1 MKNKISVHIAD
12 DHKIL
17 IEGIIAV
24 INTDEF
30 IEVEGYSLTGKQ
42 VIEWIKSN
50 NVIHNKEVFH
60 VKTSLIFIEEPKDS
74 VLEKKYEELKTL
86 FEISNYSESLQGFL
100 RLNEQVSSSENS
112 ILKFK
117 INSFIAKIYRK
128 SRDHKKA
135 IASYKKS
142 LNLLNGFVLEDD
154 GIVFTQQKYLAKTLL
169 DIGTQFQLLEKYDSA
184 FFYYKK
190 LEDIVSYEDEILD
203 NKALSYSNLSG
214 IYQSDTTYTNHL
226 EKAIDYANKAI
237 SIHKKRGNRINQAY
251 AINNLANVYLLNKDF
266 EQSKKI
272 YFEGIKLI
280 KRDTSTRAIRIKEN
294 LYFNM
299 AWAMRNLKEYHAYD
313 TLFTALDLSDD
324 LRDIDIAE
332 MLERVTGEYNVDVV
346 RREGEFEKKKA
357 QSLTLLI
364 GISFFAIIL
373 LLAFFLNQYKLRQR
387 NLSLQLSKQELAQ
400 QQKLEKVRT
409 ESQIRILNATLDG
422 KETER
427 KQIAETLHDSVSALL
442 SSANLHLQA
451 CKKLF
456 KGPIPVEVEKSQNI
470 IHEAS
475 HKIRNLSHTL
485 VSSVLLKFGL
495 AYAIKDMAEKYSNSQ
510 LEIVFQTKNIQR
522 YDQDFEIKLH
532 NIIQELINNAIKH
545 SEATIAEIN
554 LVEKDKKLLL
564 SINDNGKGFD
574 TLKMSHKDGL
584 GINQIDAR
592 IHMMSGKFIIDSQ
605 KGKGT
610 KISIELP
617 VYMKK
622 STMFS

>member
-1 MKNKISVHIAD
+1 MNKSYPSLFNF
-12 DHKIL
+12 IL
-17 IEGIIAV
+17 L
-24 INTDEF
+24 F
-30 IEVEGYSLTGKQ
+30 LFSLTIQAK
-42 VIEWIKSN
+42 N

-495 AYAIKDMAEKYSNSQ
+495 AYAIKDMADKYSNSQ
-510 LEIVFQTKNIQR
+510 LEFVFQTKNIQR

-592 IHMMSGKFIIDSQ
+592 IHMMSGKFIIDSH
-605 KGKGT
+605 KGEGT

-617 VYMKK
+617 VYKK
-622 STMFS
+622 KGSSFPS

>member
-1 MKNKISVHIAD
+1 MNKSYPSLFNF
-12 DHKIL
+12 IL
-17 IEGIIAV
+17 L
-24 INTDEF
+24 F
-30 IEVEGYSLTGKQ
+30 LFSLTIQAK
-42 VIEWIKSN
+42 N

-100 RLNEQVSSSENS
+100 RLNEKVSSSENS

-510 LEIVFQTKNIQR
+510 LEFVFQTKNIQR

>member
-1 MKNKISVHIAD
+1 MNKSYPSLFNF
-12 DHKIL
+12 IL
-17 IEGIIAV
+17 L
-24 INTDEF
+24 F
-30 IEVEGYSLTGKQ
+30 LFSLTIQAK
-42 VIEWIKSN
+42 N

-74 VLEKKYEELKTL
+74 VLEKKFEELKTL
-86 FEISNYSESLQGFL
+86 FETKNYAKSLQGSL
-100 RLNEQVSSSENS
+100 RLNEQVSSAENLM
-112 ILKFK
+112 LKFK
-117 INSFIAKIYRK
+117 INSHIAKIYRK
-128 SRDHKKA
+128 NKDHKKA

-142 LNLLNGFVLEDD
+142 LKLLNGFVLEDD
-154 GIVFTQQKYLAKTLL
+154 GIVFTQQNLLAKTLL
-169 DIGTQFQLLEKYDSA
+169 DIGTQFQNLFKRDSA
-184 FFYYKK
+184 ILYYKK
-190 LEDIVSYEDEILD
+190 LEDIVSYEDEILEY
-203 NKALSYSNLSG
+203 KAVSYSNLSG

-237 SIHKKRGNRINQAY
+237 SIHKKTGKRINQAF
-251 AINNLANVYLLNKDF
+251 AINNLANVYLLNGDF

-280 KRDTSTRAIRIKEN
+280 KRDTSTRAIRIKEK

-299 AWAMRNLKEYHAYD
+299 AWAMRNLREYRAYD
-313 TLFTALDLSDD
+313 TLFKAADLLDD
-324 LRDIDIAE
+324 LQI
-332 MLERVTGEYNVDVV
+332 LENQQMIQRVTSEYNVDVV

-510 LEIVFQTKNIQR
+510 LEIVFQTQNIQR

-532 NIIQELINNAIKH
+532 NIIQELVNNAIKH
-545 SEATIAEIN
+545 SNASIAEIN
-554 LVEKDKKLLL
+554 LVEKRKKILLT
-564 SINDNGKGFD
+564 IKDNGKGFD
-574 TLKMSHKDGL
+574 TSKMSHKDGL

-622 STMFS
+622 SIMFS

>member
-1 MKNKISVHIAD
+1 M
-12 DHKIL
+12 
-17 IEGIIAV
+17 
-24 INTDEF
+24 
-30 IEVEGYSLTGKQ
+30 
-42 VIEWIKSN
+42 
-50 NVIHNKEVFH
+50 EVFH
-60 VKTSLIFIEEPKDS
+60 VKTSLVLIQEPKDS

-86 FEISNYSESLQGFL
+86 FETNNYAKSLQGSF

-117 INSFIAKIYRK
+117 INSLIAKIYRK
-128 SRDHKKA
+128 TRDHKKA

-142 LNLLNGFVLEDD
+142 LNLLNSFVLEDN
-154 GIVFTQQKYLAKTLL
+154 GIVFSQQKYLAKTLL
-169 DIGTQFQLLEKYDSA
+169 DIGTQFQLLEKFDSA
-184 FFYYKK
+184 VFYYKK
-190 LEDIVSYEDEILD
+190 LDDIINNENEVLAY
-203 NKALSYSNLSG
+203 KALSYANLSG
-214 IYQSDTTYTNHL
+214 IYQSDTTYTNNL

-237 SIHKKRGNRINQAY
+237 SIHKKKGNRIEQAI
-251 AINNLANVYLLNKDF
+251 AINNLANAYLLNKDF

-299 AWAMRNLKEYHAYD
+299 AWAMRNLKEYHAYY
-313 TLFTALDLSDD
+313 TLFTAIDLTDD
-324 LRDIDIAE
+324 LRDLEIAE

-400 QQKLEKVRT
+400 QQKIEKVRT

-470 IHEAS
+470 INEAS

-495 AYAIKDMAEKYSNSQ
+495 AFAIKDMAEKYSNSQ
-510 LEIVFQTKNIQR
+510 LDIEYKTKNITR

-532 NIIQELINNAIKH
+532 NIIQELINNTIKH
-545 SEATIAEIN
+545 SEASNARIYLED
-554 LVEKDKKLLL
+554 KDDKIK
-564 SINDNGKGFD
+564 IYIKDNGKGFD
-574 TLKMSHKDGL
+574 KHLVKKKNGL

-592 IHMMSGKFIIDSQ
+592 IHMMKGEFNIDSENNI
-605 KGKGT
+605 GT
-610 KISIELP
+610 SITIELP
-617 VYMKK
+617 VFKK
-622 STMFS
+622 ESLSFS

>member
-1 MKNKISVHIAD
+1 MNKSYPSLFNF
-12 DHKIL
+12 IL
-17 IEGIIAV
+17 L
-24 INTDEF
+24 F
-30 IEVEGYSLTGKQ
+30 LFSLTIQAK
-42 VIEWIKSN
+42 N

-86 FEISNYSESLQGFL
+86 FETNNYAESLQGFL
-100 RLNEQVSSSENS
+100 RLNEQVSSAENS
-112 ILKFK
+112 MLKFK

-313 TLFTALDLSDD
+313 TLFTAVNLSDE
-324 LRDIDIAE
+324 LRDLETQE

-364 GISFFAIIL
+364 SISFFAIIL

>member
-1 MKNKISVHIAD
+1 M
-12 DHKIL
+12 
-17 IEGIIAV
+17 
-24 INTDEF
+24 
-30 IEVEGYSLTGKQ
+30 
-42 VIEWIKSN
+42 
-50 NVIHNKEVFH
+50 EVFH
-60 VKTSLIFIEEPKDS
+60 VKTSIFLIQEPKDS
-74 VLEKKYEELKTL
+74 VLEKKFEELKTL
-86 FEISNYSESLQGFL
+86 FETKNYAKSLQGFL
-100 RLNEQVSSSENS
+100 RLNEQVSSAENLM
-112 ILKFK
+112 LKFK
-117 INSFIAKIYRK
+117 INSHIAKIYRK
-128 SRDHKKA
+128 NNDHIKA
-135 IASYKKS
+135 IANYKKS
-142 LNLLNGFVLEDD
+142 LKLLNDFLFEDD
-154 GIVFTQQKYLAKTLL
+154 GIIFTKQKYLAKTLL
-169 DIGTQFQLLEKYDSA
+169 NIGTQFQLLKKYDSA
-184 FFYYKK
+184 VFYYKK
-190 LEDIVSYEDEILD
+190 LDDIINNENEVLDYKAISY
-203 NKALSYSNLSG
+203 ANLSG
-214 IYQSDTTYTNHL
+214 IYQFDTTYSDHL
-226 EKAIDYANKAI
+226 NKALHYANKAI
-237 SIHKKRGNRINQAY
+237 SIHKTRGNRINQAY
-251 AINNLANVYLLNKDF
+251 AINNLANIYLLNDNF
-266 EQSKKI
+266 EQSKKF

-280 KRDTSTRAIRIKEN
+280 KRDTSPRAVNIKEN

-313 TLFTALDLSDD
+313 TLFTAVNLSDE
-324 LRDIDIAE
+324 LRDLETQE

-364 GISFFAIIL
+364 SISFFAIIL

>member
-1 MKNKISVHIAD
+1 MNKSYPSLFNF
-12 DHKIL
+12 IL
-17 IEGIIAV
+17 L
-24 INTDEF
+24 F
-30 IEVEGYSLTGKQ
+30 LFSLTIQAK
-42 VIEWIKSN
+42 N

-74 VLEKKYEELKTL
+74 VLEKKFEELKTL
-86 FEISNYSESLQGFL
+86 FETKNYAKSLQGSL
-100 RLNEQVSSSENS
+100 RLNEQVSSAENLM
-112 ILKFK
+112 LKFK
-117 INSFIAKIYRK
+117 INSHIAKIYRK
-128 SRDHKKA
+128 DKDHKKA

-142 LNLLNGFVLEDD
+142 LKLLNGFVLEDD
-154 GIVFTQQKYLAKTLL
+154 GIVFTQQNLLAKTLL
-169 DIGTQFQLLEKYDSA
+169 DIGTQFQNLFKRDSA
-184 FFYYKK
+184 ILYYKK
-190 LEDIVSYEDEILD
+190 LEDIVSYEDEILEY
-203 NKALSYSNLSG
+203 KAVSYANLSG
-214 IYQSDTTYTNHL
+214 IYQFDTTYTNHL

-237 SIHKKRGNRINQAY
+237 SIHKKRGDRINQAS
-251 AINNLANVYLLNKDF
+251 AINNLANVYLFKKDF

-280 KRDTSTRAIRIKEN
+280 KRDTSTRAIRIKEK

-299 AWAMRNLKEYHAYD
+299 AWAMRNLKEYRAYD
-313 TLFTALDLSDD
+313 TLFKSADLLDD
-324 LRDIDIAE
+324 LQL
-332 MLERVTGEYNVDVV
+332 LENQQMIQRVTSEYNIDVV

-364 GISFFAIIL
+364 GVSFFAIIL

-387 NLSLQLSKQELAQ
+387 NLSLQLSKQALVQ
-400 QQKLEKVRT
+400 QQKIEKVRT

-470 IHEAS
+470 INEAS

-495 AYAIKDMAEKYSNSQ
+495 AFAIKDMAEKYSNSQ
-510 LEIVFQTKNIQR
+510 LDIEYKTKNITR

-532 NIIQELINNAIKH
+532 NIIQELINNTIKH
-545 SEATIAEIN
+545 SEASNASIYLEDN
-554 LVEKDKKLLL
+554 DDKIK
-564 SINDNGKGFD
+564 IYIKDNGKGFD
-574 TLKMSHKDGL
+574 KQSAMKKNGL

-592 IHMMSGKFIIDSQ
+592 IHMMKGQFKIESENNSGTSI
-605 KGKGT
+605 T
-610 KISIELP
+610 IELP
-617 VYMKK
+617 VFKK
-622 STMFS
+622 ESLSFS

>member
-1 MKNKISVHIAD
+1 MNKSYPSLFNF
-12 DHKIL
+12 IL
-17 IEGIIAV
+17 L
-24 INTDEF
+24 F
-30 IEVEGYSLTGKQ
+30 LFSLTIQAK
-42 VIEWIKSN
+42 N

-74 VLEKKYEELKTL
+74 VLEKKFEELKTL
-86 FEISNYSESLQGFL
+86 FETKNYAKSLQGSL
-100 RLNEQVSSSENS
+100 RLNEQVSSAENLM
-112 ILKFK
+112 LKFK
-117 INSFIAKIYRK
+117 INSHIAKIYRK
-128 SRDHKKA
+128 NKDHKKA

-142 LNLLNGFVLEDD
+142 LKLLNGFVLEDD
-154 GIVFTQQKYLAKTLL
+154 GIVFTQQNLLAKTLL
-169 DIGTQFQLLEKYDSA
+169 DIGTQFQNLFKRDSA
-184 FFYYKK
+184 ILYYKK
-190 LEDIVSYEDEILD
+190 LEDIVSYEDEILEY
-203 NKALSYSNLSG
+203 KAVSYSNLSG
-214 IYQSDTTYTNHL
+214 IYQSDTTYSNHL

-237 SIHKKRGNRINQAY
+237 SIHKKTGKRINQAF
-251 AINNLANVYLLNKDF
+251 AINNLANVYLLNGDF

-280 KRDTSTRAIRIKEN
+280 KRDTSTRAIRIKEK

-299 AWAMRNLKEYHAYD
+299 AWAMRNLREYRAYD
-313 TLFTALDLSDD
+313 TLFKAADLLDD
-324 LRDIDIAE
+324 LQI
-332 MLERVTGEYNVDVV
+332 LENQQMIQRVTSEYNVDVV

>member
-1 MKNKISVHIAD
+1 MNKSYPSLFKFLLIFLLSLPIEAR
-12 DHKIL
+12 HKL
-17 IEGIIAV
+17 
-24 INTDEF
+24 
-30 IEVEGYSLTGKQ
+30 
-42 VIEWIKSN
+42 
-50 NVIHNKEVFH
+50 IHNKEVFH

-86 FEISNYSESLQGFL
+86 FETNNYAKSLQGSL

-117 INSFIAKIYRK
+117 INSLIAKIYRK
-128 SRDHKKA
+128 TRDHKKA

-142 LNLLNGFVLEDD
+142 LNLLNSFVLEDN
-154 GIVFTQQKYLAKTLL
+154 GIVFSQQKYLAKTLL
-169 DIGTQFQLLEKYDSA
+169 DIGTQFQLLEKFDSA
-184 FFYYKK
+184 VFYYKK
-190 LEDIVSYEDEILD
+190 LDDIINNENEVLAY
-203 NKALSYSNLSG
+203 KALSYANLSG
-214 IYQSDTTYTNHL
+214 IYQSDTTYTNNL

-237 SIHKKRGNRINQAY
+237 SIHKKKGNRIEQAI
-251 AINNLANVYLLNKDF
+251 AINNLANAYLLNKDF

-313 TLFTALDLSDD
+313 TLFTAIDLTDD
-324 LRDIDIAE
+324 LRDLEIAE

-400 QQKLEKVRT
+400 QQKIEKVRT

-470 IHEAS
+470 INEAS

-495 AYAIKDMAEKYSNSQ
+495 AFAIKDMAEKYSNSQ
-510 LEIVFQTKNIQR
+510 LDIEYKTKNITR

-532 NIIQELINNAIKH
+532 NIIQELINNTIKH
-545 SEATIAEIN
+545 SEASNASIYLED
-554 LVEKDKKLLL
+554 KDDKIK
-564 SINDNGKGFD
+564 IYIKDNGKGFD
-574 TLKMSHKDGL
+574 KHLVKKKNGL

-592 IHMMSGKFIIDSQ
+592 IHMMKGEFNIDSENNI
-605 KGKGT
+605 GT
-610 KISIELP
+610 SITIELP
-617 VYMKK
+617 VFKK
-622 STMFS
+622 ESLSFS

>member
-1 MKNKISVHIAD
+1 MNKSYPSLFNF
-12 DHKIL
+12 IL
-17 IEGIIAV
+17 L
-24 INTDEF
+24 F
-30 IEVEGYSLTGKQ
+30 LFSLTIQAK
-42 VIEWIKSN
+42 N

-100 RLNEQVSSSENS
+100 RLNEKVSSSENS

-280 KRDTSTRAIRIKEN
+280 KRDTSPRAVNIKEN

-313 TLFTALDLSDD
+313 TLFTAVNLSDE
-324 LRDIDIAE
+324 LRDLETQE

>member
-1 MKNKISVHIAD
+1 MD
-12 DHKIL
+12 D
-17 IEGIIAV
+17 II
-24 INTDEF
+24 NNEN
-30 IEVEGYSLTGKQ
+30 EVLDY
-42 VIEWIKSN
+42 
-50 NVIHNKEVFH
+50 
-60 VKTSLIFIEEPKDS
+60 
-74 VLEKKYEELKTL
+74 
-86 FEISNYSESLQGFL
+86 
-100 RLNEQVSSSENS
+100 
-112 ILKFK
+112 
-117 INSFIAKIYRK
+117 
-128 SRDHKKA
+128 KA
-135 IASYKKS
+135 ISY
-142 LNLLNGFVLEDD
+142 
-154 GIVFTQQKYLAKTLL
+154 A
-169 DIGTQFQLLEKYDSA
+169 
-184 FFYYKK
+184 
-190 LEDIVSYEDEILD
+190 
-203 NKALSYSNLSG
+203 NLSG
-214 IYQSDTTYTNHL
+214 IYQFDTTYSDHL
-226 EKAIDYANKAI
+226 NKALHYANKAI
-237 SIHKKRGNRINQAY
+237 SIHKTRGNRINQAY
-251 AINNLANVYLLNKDF
+251 AINNLANIYLLNDNF
-266 EQSKKI
+266 EQSKKF

-280 KRDTSTRAIRIKEN
+280 KRDTSPRAVNIKEN

-313 TLFTALDLSDD
+313 TLFTAVNLSDE
-324 LRDIDIAE
+324 LRDLETQE

-364 GISFFAIIL
+364 SISFFAIIL

>member
-1 MKNKISVHIAD
+1 MNKSYPSLFKFLLIFLLSLPIEAR
-12 DHKIL
+12 HKL
-17 IEGIIAV
+17 
-24 INTDEF
+24 
-30 IEVEGYSLTGKQ
+30 
-42 VIEWIKSN
+42 
-50 NVIHNKEVFH
+50 IHNKEVFH

-86 FEISNYSESLQGFL
+86 FETNNYAKSLQGSF

-117 INSFIAKIYRK
+117 INSLIAKIYRK
-128 SRDHKKA
+128 TRDHKKA

-142 LNLLNGFVLEDD
+142 LNLLNSFVLEDN
-154 GIVFTQQKYLAKTLL
+154 GIVFSEQKYLAKTLL
-169 DIGTQFQLLEKYDSA
+169 DIGTQFQLLEKFDSA
-184 FFYYKK
+184 VFYYKK
-190 LEDIVSYEDEILD
+190 LDDIINNENEVLAY
-203 NKALSYSNLSG
+203 KALSYANLSG

-237 SIHKKRGNRINQAY
+237 SIHKKRGNRISQAS
-251 AINNLANVYLLNKDF
+251 AINNLANAYLLNKDF

-299 AWAMRNLKEYHAYD
+299 AWAMRNLKEYQAYD
-313 TLFTALDLSDD
+313 TLFTAIDLTDD
-324 LRDIDIAE
+324 LRDLEIAE

-400 QQKLEKVRT
+400 QQKIEKVRT

-451 CKKLF
+451 CKKTF
-456 KGPIPVEVEKSQNI
+456 NGPIPVEVEKSQNI

-510 LEIVFQTKNIQR
+510 LFIEYKTKNITR

-532 NIIQELINNAIKH
+532 NIIQELINNIIKH
-545 SEATIAEIN
+545 SEASNASIH
-554 LVEKDKKLLL
+554 LVDNNDKIK
-564 SINDNGKGFD
+564 IFIKDNGKGFD
-574 TLKMSHKDGL
+574 KHLVKKKNGL

-592 IHMMSGKFIIDSQ
+592 IHMMKGEFSIDS
-605 KGKGT
+605 KNNIGT
-610 KISIELP
+610 SITIELP
-617 VYMKK
+617 VLKK
-622 STMFS
+622 ETLNFF